1 MAPVMNSSWRRT
13 LSNQDPLKE
22 HRMQISNRDTNGVV
36 VVCPV
41 GSIDATTAAELSSH
55 IDRLVSSGNTRLV
68 ADLAG
73 VDYTSSA
80 GLRVLLG
87 AAKAT
92 RAKAGDI
99 RLAAV
104 RADVLKVLSLSGF
117 TSILQLFDDV
127 DAAVASF
134 A

>member
-1 MAPVMNSSWRRT
+1 MKIT
-13 LSNQDPLKE
+13 
-22 HRMQISNRDTNGVV
+22 NRDVNGVV
-36 VVCPV
+36 VFTPI
-41 GSIDATTAAELSSH
+41 GSIDAMTATEFSSH
-55 IDRLVSSGNTRLV
+55 IDGLVSGGTTRLV
-68 ADLAG
+68 ADFAG

-99 RLAAV
+99 RLAGV
-104 RADVLKVLSLSGF
+104 RPDVLKVLTLSGF

-127 DAAVASF
+127 DTAVASF

>member
-1 MAPVMNSSWRRT
+1 
-13 LSNQDPLKE
+13 
-22 HRMQISNRDTNGVV
+22 MQISNRDTNGVV

-55 IDRLVSSGNTRLV
+55 IDGLVSNGSTRLV

-104 RADVLKVLSLSGF
+104 RADVLKVLTLSGF

>member
-1 MAPVMNSSWRRT
+1 MEI
-13 LSNQDPLKE
+13 SNQDV
-22 HRMQISNRDTNGVV
+22 NGVV
-36 VVCPV
+36 VFRPL
-41 GSIDATTAAELSSH
+41 GSIDAMSATEFSSH
-55 IDRLVSSGNTRLV
+55 IDELVAGGSIRLV
-68 ADLAG
+68 ADFTG

-92 RAKAGDI
+92 RAQAGDI
-99 RLAAV
+99 RLAGV
-104 RADVLKVLSLSGF
+104 RPDVLKVLTLSGF

-127 DAAVASF
+127 DSAVASF